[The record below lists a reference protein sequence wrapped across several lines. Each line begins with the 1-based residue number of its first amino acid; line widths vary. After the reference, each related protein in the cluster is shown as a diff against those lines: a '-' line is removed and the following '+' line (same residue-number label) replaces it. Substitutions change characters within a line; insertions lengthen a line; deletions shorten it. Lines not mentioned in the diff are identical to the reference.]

1 MVGMFS
7 NLGLR
12 WDDLAWLRERTRLP
26 LLAKGVLRADDAR
39 RVLDAGFEGIIVSNH
54 GGRQVDGAVAALDA
68 LVEVR
73 AALGEAAVLLMDSG
87 IRRGA
92 MRKFADAVQD
102 QTPACVRGDIAPPTF
117 PTTFRMTIPG
127 VTFDLARVLH
137 GAQEYR
143 YERPLR
149 AGDRVR
155 CRVRVANVYRRKG
168 RLGEMTFL
176 ILAMDGT
183 DESGS
188 PIFSGTTTA
197 ILR

>member
-1 MVGMFS
+1 MDQPPALS
-7 NLGLR
+7 R
-12 WDDLAWLRERTRLP
+12 DLIGRESEV
-26 LLAKGVLRADDAR
+26 VL
-39 RVLDAGFEGIIVSNH
+39 FE
-54 GGRQVDGAVAALDA
+54 
-68 LVEVR
+68 VE
-73 AALGEAAVLLMDSG
+73 
-87 IRRGA
+87 RGA
-92 MRKFADAVQD
+92 IRKFAEAVQD
-102 QTPACVRGDIAPPTF
+102 QTPQSLRGDIAPPTF

-127 VTFDLARVLH
+127 LSFDLARVLH

-155 CRVRVANVYRRKG
+155 CRLRVADVYQRTG

-188 PIFSGTTTA
+188 PIFTGKTTA

>member
-1 MVGMFS
+1 MDQPPALTS
-7 NLGLR
+7 
-12 WDDLAWLRERTRLP
+12 DLIGRESDV
-26 LLAKGVLRADDAR
+26 VL
-39 RVLDAGFEGIIVSNH
+39 FE
-54 GGRQVDGAVAALDA
+54 
-68 LVEVR
+68 VE
-73 AALGEAAVLLMDSG
+73 
-87 IRRGA
+87 RGA
-92 MRKFADAVQD
+92 IRKFADAVQD
-102 QTPACVRGDIAPPTF
+102 QTPACVRGDVAPPTF

-127 VTFDLARVLH
+127 LTFDLARVLH

-155 CRVRVANVYRRKG
+155 CRLRVTDIYQRKG

-188 PIFSGTTTA
+188 PVFTGTTTA

>member
-1 MVGMFS
+1 MDQPPALS
-7 NLGLR
+7 R
-12 WDDLAWLRERTRLP
+12 DLIGRESEV
-26 LLAKGVLRADDAR
+26 VL
-39 RVLDAGFEGIIVSNH
+39 FE
-54 GGRQVDGAVAALDA
+54 
-68 LVEVR
+68 VE
-73 AALGEAAVLLMDSG
+73 
-87 IRRGA
+87 RGA
-92 MRKFADAVQD
+92 IRKFAEAVQD
-102 QTPACVRGDIAPPTF
+102 QTPQSLRGDIAPPTF

-127 VTFDLARVLH
+127 LTFDLARVLH

-155 CRVRVANVYRRKG
+155 CRLRVADVYQRTG

-188 PIFSGTTTA
+188 PIFTGTTTA

>member
-1 MVGMFS
+1 MDQPPALS
-7 NLGLR
+7 R
-12 WDDLAWLRERTRLP
+12 DLIGRESEV
-26 LLAKGVLRADDAR
+26 VL
-39 RVLDAGFEGIIVSNH
+39 FE
-54 GGRQVDGAVAALDA
+54 
-68 LVEVR
+68 VE
-73 AALGEAAVLLMDSG
+73 
-87 IRRGA
+87 RGA
-92 MRKFADAVQD
+92 IRKFAEAVQD
-102 QTPACVRGDIAPPTF
+102 QTPQSVRGDIAPPTF

-127 VTFDLARVLH
+127 LSFDLARVLH

-155 CRVRVANVYRRKG
+155 CRVRVADVYQRTG

-188 PIFSGTTTA
+188 PIFTGTTTA

>member
-1 MVGMFS
+1 MDQPPALTS
-7 NLGLR
+7 
-12 WDDLAWLRERTRLP
+12 DLIGRESDV
-26 LLAKGVLRADDAR
+26 VL
-39 RVLDAGFEGIIVSNH
+39 FE
-54 GGRQVDGAVAALDA
+54 
-68 LVEVR
+68 VE
-73 AALGEAAVLLMDSG
+73 
-87 IRRGA
+87 RGA
-92 MRKFADAVQD
+92 IRKFAEAVQD
-102 QTPACVRGDIAPPTF
+102 QTPACARGDVAPPTF

-155 CRVRVANVYRRKG
+155 CRVRVADVYRRHG

-176 ILAMDGT
+176 ILAMEGM

-188 PIFSGTTTA
+188 PVFTATTTA